1 MKVKGGI
8 IGIIIALFLI
18 FSAYFGQNVPFASQ
32 WPLFEALRTTASIIF
47 AVVGAWFAIIYPER
61 LKKSFKGGGTDS
73 DANGRGI
80 TRLFTPIVHST
91 AILASVLIIG
101 VAAPLLKQLTFV
113 VEHKEFFRGVSYFVL
128 VCLTLWQLLTVLY
141 SLIGPDM
148 VKRHNSAQERAR
160 EAANSVLPAN
170 KRK

>member
-1 MKVKGGI
+1 MKILGGI
-8 IGIIIALFLI
+8 FLMVVLI
-18 FSAYFGQNVPFASQ
+18 FSAYFGKNVPFSSQ
-32 WPLFEALRTTASIIF
+32 WPLYEALRTTASIIF

-61 LKKSFKGGGTDS
+61 LKKSFRGGS
-73 DANGRGI
+73 SASESNGSGI

-101 VAAPLLKQLTFV
+101 VVAPLVKQIPFFI
-113 VEHKEFFRGVSYFVL
+113 EHKDIFRGASYAIL
-128 VCLTLWQLLTVLY
+128 VFLTLWQLLTVIY

-148 VKRHNSAQERAR
+148 VKRHNSFQER
-160 EAANSVLPAN
+160 EKDAANSILPVN